1 MASLPDVMQALFT
14 HALTI
19 PTGSPPLPICLPEP
33 VETFDPPESG
43 QYLDV
48 QFFSNRP
55 AWEGL
60 TAADGRLDQGLLQ
73 ITVVWPKNH
82 GLIGPGLIAEL
93 IKEHFPLNLTL
104 WRGSAKVRVTEQ
116 PWTAAPM
123 IEPSEVRIPVTIP
136 WSA

>member
-60 TAADGRLDQGLLQ
+60 SEGRLDQGLLQ

-93 IKEHFPLNLTL
+93 VRDHFRKGLPLRHGRTTVKI
-104 WRGSAKVRVTEQ
+104 GPM
-116 PWTAAPM
+116 PWIAAPL
-123 IEPSEVRIPVTIP
+123 IEPAETRIPVTIP
-136 WSA
+136 WTA